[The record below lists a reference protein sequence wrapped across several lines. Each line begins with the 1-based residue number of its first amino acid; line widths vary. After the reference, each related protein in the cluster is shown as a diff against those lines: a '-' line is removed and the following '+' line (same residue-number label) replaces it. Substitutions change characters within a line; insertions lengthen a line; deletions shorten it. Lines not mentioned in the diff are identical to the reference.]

1 MRGAWAI
8 MKRELLSYFHS
19 PVAYVAIVVFLLL
32 RAIAFAGQLLLL
44 LQFQATQQAQNLEA
58 EQVLRDMYGSDVVW
72 ALLLI
77 VPLLTMRL
85 LSEER
90 SQHTAELL
98 LTAPISTTQIVL
110 GKFLAALIVVAV
122 MVLFG
127 LGIPVLFIAYTGASW
142 LPVIAGIGA
151 TLLFGAVLIGVGLL
165 ASSLTESQFV
175 AAMLGVAFNLIL
187 YLFGS
192 LVTKVP
198 LIGASLDQ
206 FSVLTNLE
214 HLGRGV
220 VDTSAILFF
229 VTTSA
234 LFLFLTSRLLDSQ
247 RWR

>member
-19 PVAYVAIVVFLLL
+19 PVAYVAIVGFLLL
-32 RAIAFAGQLLLL
+32 RAIFFAGQLLKL
-44 LQFQATQQAQNLEA
+44 LQMQILRQGQGLEA
-58 EQVLRDMYGSDVVW
+58 EQVLRDMFGGDMFW
-72 ALLLI
+72 ALLVI
-77 VPLLTMRL
+77 GPLLTMRL
-85 LSEER
+85 LSEEQ

-98 LTAPISTTQIVL
+98 LTAPISTIQVVL
-110 GKFLAALIVVAV
+110 GKFLAALTVLAV
-122 MVLFG
+122 MVLLA
-127 LGIPVLFIAYTGASW
+127 LGMPALFIAYTGASW
-142 LPVIAGIGA
+142 LPVIAGVGA

-175 AAMLGVAFNLIL
+175 AAMLGVAFNLLL

-192 LVTKVP
+192 LITKVP
-198 LIGASLDQ
+198 FIGASLDQ
-206 FSVLTNLE
+206 FSMINNMENLV
-214 HLGRGV
+214 RGV

-229 VTTSA
+229 VTTTA